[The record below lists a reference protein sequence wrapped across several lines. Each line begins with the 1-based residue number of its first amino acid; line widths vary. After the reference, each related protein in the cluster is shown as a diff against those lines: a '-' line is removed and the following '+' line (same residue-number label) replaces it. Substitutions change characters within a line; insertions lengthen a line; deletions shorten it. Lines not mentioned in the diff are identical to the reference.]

1 MGVRSRVGRE
11 GAEMSVNN
19 QMLDSFIE
27 LRESFLKLY
36 SVSGLIS
43 VESLSGVHLT
53 ETAFRETFDSY
64 DVLGMGSRFK
74 LITNYNGVDFFAIT
88 DLDYREVVE

>member
-1 MGVRSRVGRE
+1 
-11 GAEMSVNN
+11 MSINN

-27 LRESFLKLY
+27 RHDSFLKLY

-43 VESLSGVHLT
+43 AESLSGVHLT
-53 ETAFRETFDSY
+53 ETAFRETFDNY
-64 DVLGMGSRFK
+64 DVLDMGAEPPGGYRFK

-88 DLDYREVVE
+88 DFDYREEVE